1 LSEEDCVTKW
11 VIGYVVL
18 CVVAIGAVL
27 LVLLAGGGFDERGVG
42 LYGKMAL
49 GLAVILVIIGG
60 LALMVLSSARSRHDA
75 ARGDNPDARGSLH
88 DRRNGPDRSPNP

>member
-60 LALMVLSSARSRHDA
+60 LALMVLSSARSRRDTA
-75 ARGDNPDARGSLH
+75 LGDNPDARGSSH